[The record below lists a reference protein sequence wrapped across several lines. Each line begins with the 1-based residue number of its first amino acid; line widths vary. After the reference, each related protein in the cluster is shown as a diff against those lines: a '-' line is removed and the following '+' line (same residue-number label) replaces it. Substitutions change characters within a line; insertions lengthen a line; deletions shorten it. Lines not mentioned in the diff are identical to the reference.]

1 MVSES
6 FVQKQYLISCQSIQN
21 PISSQFITFCDIV
34 GGSGYF
40 WLVEK
45 ISCTWKSLKYEVCSS
60 VRVGWTFHH
69 TLVVYTSG
77 QWSPGPGA
85 APTPRRMLMAGRG
98 AVSLCTPHPPPPDTP
113 SPASP
118 GFNALW
124 EIRSYCSEPTPI

>member
-77 QWSPGPGA
+77 QWSRAGHLHLEQPPRPGG
-85 APTPRRMLMAGRG
+85 
-98 AVSLCTPHPPPPDTP
+98 C
-113 SPASP
+113 
-118 GFNALW
+118 
-124 EIRSYCSEPTPI
+124 